1 MENKHSDIVP
11 YNLIKAHLSF
21 SFVVI
26 LIVMLAGL
34 SYSLQF
40 IDLYPFK
47 GVALLSPGRLRMVH
61 TQAVAYGWLANAF
74 FGIVLYMIPKLTNK
88 PLLSQKL
95 GWFCFYAYN
104 TLILLTVGLILAGF
118 GQAQEWG
125 ETPKIL
131 DPFISIV
138 VVLFVVNVVTS
149 IWRGRKEPYYVT
161 VWYVLA
167 ALIWTP
173 FVYVMGNFLPE
184 YVFAG
189 SGGATIS
196 SMYIHD
202 LVGLFVT
209 PIGTGMIYYLMPVL
223 MRKPLFSHSLSLIGF
238 WGLAFF
244 YPMNSAHHY
253 LYSPIPM
260 WAQYASII
268 ASVGVHV
275 VVYTVVFNV
284 IATMATDWKK
294 VTENVSLQF
303 FLVGALSYLVTC
315 IQCAMQV
322 TLTFQEIIHFTDWVV
337 GHSHLVLFGTFS
349 FWAFAWIY
357 YLFPRLLNTPI
368 YSKGLTSWHFWLSF
382 VGIVVMDI
390 DLLAAGVVQGF
401 MWKSMAPF
409 IDTVIASK
417 GFWWVRSLSGVA
429 ILAGT
434 VCFVINMLMT
444 WKESRMNKNGMTIVK
459 DSLGN
464 DVIIKAPEKETVKVN
479 DSEPEGSPA

>member
-1 MENKHSDIVP
+1 MDNTQARAVAQNLVP
-11 YNLIKAHLSF
+11 MNLVKAHMAF
-21 SFVVI
+21 SFAVIMIVV
-26 LIVMLAGL
+26 LAGL
-34 SYSLQF
+34 TYSLQF
-40 IDLYPFK
+40 IDLYPLKDIAFF
-47 GVALLSPGRLRMVH
+47 SPGRVRMVH
-61 TQAVAYGWLANAF
+61 TQAVAYGWLANIF
-74 FGIVLYMIPKLTNK
+74 FAIVLYMIPKLTGK
-88 PLLSQKL
+88 PLLSEKL

-104 TLILLTVGLILAGF
+104 TLILLTVVLILAGY
-118 GQAQEWG
+118 GQGLEWA

-131 DPFISIV
+131 DPFISLV

-149 IWRGRKEPYYVT
+149 IWRGRHEPYYVT

-173 FVYVMGNFLPE
+173 LVYVMGNFLPE

-189 SGGATIS
+189 SSGATIS

-209 PIGTGMIYYLMPVL
+209 PIGTGMVFYLLPVL

-244 YPMNSAHHY
+244 YPMNSVHHY

-284 IATMATDWKK
+284 ITTMASDWKK

-303 FLVGALSYLVTC
+303 ILAGALSYLVTC
-315 IQCAMQV
+315 IQCAIQV
-322 TLTFQEIIHFTDWVV
+322 TLTFQEVIHFTDWVV

-357 YLFPRLLNTPI
+357 YLFPRLLNTPV
-368 YSKGLTSWHFWLSF
+368 YSQALTKWHFWLSLI
-382 VGIVVMDI
+382 GIVVMDI

-401 MWKSMAPF
+401 MWISMTPF

-417 GFWWVRSLSGVA
+417 GFWWVRTLSGVA
-429 ILAGT
+429 IFAGT
-434 VCFVINMLMT
+434 TCFVINMFMT
-444 WKESRMNKNGMTIVK
+444 WKVSRMSRQGDPIEGL
-459 DSLGN
+459 SLG
-464 DVIIKAPEKETVKVN
+464 EKKQTAVVEGVTV
-479 DSEPEGSPA
+479 